1 MRHLSFVP
9 TEVLRTLVGSSAE
22 EVDQLERD
30 LGLAIPAA
38 LREYLL
44 TMGESPPNSE
54 YHHHGTREMKYMQ
67 DWLGDWVRRYR
78 AEGIPLP
85 GMDNAIPFLQFQD
98 TFFYVLAG
106 TYRDDPPA
114 YAFDIN
120 DTPTIRLLHDRFTD
134 FVVKQ
139 WGHKGQPR

>member
-1 MRHLSFVP
+1 MQHLSFIARD
-9 TEVLRTLVGSSAE
+9 VLNSLVGSTE
-22 EVDQLERD
+22 RDVDQLECD

-44 TMGESPPNSE
+44 LMGESPPNSE

-67 DWLGDWVRRYR
+67 DWLGEWVSRYR
-78 AEGIPLP
+78 AGGIPLA

-106 TYRDDPPA
+106 TCRDDPPA

-120 DTPTIRLLHDRFTD
+120 DTPTIRPLHERFSD

-139 WGHKGQPR
+139 WGTKT

>member
-9 TEVLRTLVGSSAE
+9 PDVLKTLVGSTAQD
-22 EVDQLERD
+22 VDQLERE
-30 LGLAIPAA
+30 LGLPIPAA

-44 TMGESPPNSE
+44 LMGESPPNSE

-67 DWLGDWVRRYR
+67 DWLADWVCRYR
-78 AEGIPLP
+78 ADGIPLT

-106 TYRDDPPA
+106 TSRDDPPA

-120 DTPTIRLLHDRFTD
+120 DTPTIRPLHERFSD
-134 FVVKQ
+134 FVFKQ
-139 WGHKGQPR
+139 WGTKV